1 MLAGDQHRAALTA
14 CRHPVVPLLALASR
28 DVILTLGNKKGG
40 VGKST
45 STVYLATGLARQG
58 RTLIVDADPQG
69 SILSW
74 SEEAGEQFPAG
85 VVQWS
90 TRDLARRVQ
99 DVASD
104 YANIVI
110 DTGRS
115 ASEDDPILRQALMV
129 SDQLLVPLAPSLMDV
144 RELGR
149 VLQMVDDVA
158 PLHAVET
165 HLLLTKVRGGTA
177 SAKDAREGLLDQG
190 LPLLTAQVGLREA
203 YAGVWGTVIT
213 DLMEYQAVLYEMTGA
228 RV

>member
-1 MLAGDQHRAALTA
+1 M
-14 CRHPVVPLLALASR
+14 PSKALASR

-85 VVQWS
+85 VVQWG

-99 DVASD
+99 DVAGD
-104 YANIVI
+104 YANVVI

-115 ASEDDPILRQALMV
+115 ATEDDPILRQALMV

-149 VLQMVDDVA
+149 VLQMVDDLA
-158 PLHAVET
+158 PIHAVET

-177 SAKDAREGLLDQG
+177 SAKEAREGLLEQG

-203 YAGVWGTVIT
+203 YAGVWGSVIT
-213 DLMEYQAVLYEMTGA
+213 DLMEYQAVLDEMTGA

>member
-1 MLAGDQHRAALTA
+1 M
-14 CRHPVVPLLALASR
+14 
-28 DVILTLGNKKGG
+28 ILTLGNKKGG

-45 STVYLATGLARQG
+45 STVYLAAGLARRG

-74 SEEAGEQFPAG
+74 SEEAGEGFPAA

-99 DVASD
+99 DVAGD
-104 YANIVI
+104 YAHIVI
-110 DTGRS
+110 DTGR
-115 ASEDDPILRQALMV
+115 AATEDDPILRQALMV
-129 SDQLLVPLAPSLMDV
+129 SDHLLVPFAPSLMDV

-149 VLQMVDDVA
+149 VLQLVEDLETVHHVDA
-158 PLHAVET
+158 

-177 SAKDAREGLLDQG
+177 SSRDAREGITGQG
-190 LPLLTAQVGLREA
+190 LPLLNAQIGLREA
-203 YAGVWGTVIT
+203 YANVWGTVIT
-213 DLMEYQAVLYEMTGA
+213 DLLEYDAVLDELIGA

>member
-1 MLAGDQHRAALTA
+1 M
-14 CRHPVVPLLALASR
+14 VPR
-28 DVILTLGNKKGG
+28 VILTLGNKKGG
-40 VGKST
+40 VGKPT
-45 STVYLATGLARQG
+45 STVYLATGLARRG

-74 SEEAGEQFPAG
+74 SEEAGEGFPAA

-99 DVASD
+99 DVAGD
-104 YANIVI
+104 YAHVVV

-129 SDQLLVPLAPSLMDV
+129 SDHLLVPFAPSLMDV

-149 VLQMVDDVA
+149 VLQMVEDVE
-158 PLHAVET
+158 PLHHVEP

-177 SAKDAREGLLDQG
+177 SAREAREGIASQG
-190 LPLLTAQVGLREA
+190 LPLLEAHVGLREV
-203 YAGVWGTVIT
+203 YANVWGTVIT
-213 DLMEYQAVLYEMTGA
+213 DLLEYEAVLDELVGA
-228 RV
+228 KV